1 MEGGEYE
8 GIEEVTKSTLTS
20 TPKRG
25 RSVEEPKEQRKVK
38 RRGGKKRQGQHPE
51 IGSKIIMDTLSGG
64 KKYVVNTKK
73 NNKPEDFNY
82 VLLNEEGIETS
93 FDMKSQNWLYEVE
106 EDPELKG
113 KSLRF

>member
-1 MEGGEYE
+1 MW
-8 GIEEVTKSTLTS
+8 K
-20 TPKRG
+20 
-25 RSVEEPKEQRKVK
+25 QRKVK

-64 KKYVVNTKK
+64 MKYVVNAKK

-106 EDPELKG
+106 EDPELNG